1 MSILKL
7 NNEVNLMERIKMKS
21 EDLFKDAKNYL
32 PGGVDS
38 PVRAIKPYPFF
49 ALKGEG
55 PRLFDVDGNSYLD
68 YCLAYGPL
76 VLGHSYPPVMEA
88 VGQQL
93 LRGSA
98 YGVPTEAEVNLAREV
113 VKRVPCAE
121 MIRFVNS
128 GTEATMSAI
137 RLARAVT
144 GKKKIIKFEGAYH
157 GAHDYVLVKSGSGAA
172 GLPDSPGVPE
182 ETTRNTVLVPF
193 NDEEA
198 ITNLVEQEKDEIAAI
213 ILEPVM
219 GNVGCIPPQK
229 GFLEFLRK
237 ITSENDIILIFD
249 EVITGFRIASG
260 GAQEYFGV
268 TPDLVTMGKILG
280 GGFPMGAFAGKRE
293 LMERIAPQGDVY
305 QAGTFNGNP
314 ISITAGMETLKNLD
328 KDYYRESES
337 KGLQMRR
344 GLGDILEDAALE
356 YQVAG
361 LSSMFQIYFTPTKVW
376 DYAQAKT
383 ADVEKFNTYFRT
395 LLANEVFI
403 PPSQF
408 ECCFISAAHTP
419 NDIELT
425 LEAMEKGIKA
435 AEK

>member
-1 MSILKL
+1 
-7 NNEVNLMERIKMKS
+7 MKS
-21 EDLFKDAKNYL
+21 EDLFNDAKNYL

-49 ALKGEG
+49 ALKAEG
-55 PRLFDVDGNSYLD
+55 PRLYDVDANSYLD

-76 VLGHSYPPVMEA
+76 VLGHAYPPVIEA
-88 VGQQL
+88 VSKQL
-93 LRGSA
+93 LNGSA
-98 YGVPTEAEVNLAREV
+98 YGVPTENEIKLAKEV

-121 MIRFVNS
+121 MVRFVNS

-144 GKKKIIKFEGAYH
+144 GKNKILKFEGAYH

-182 ETTRNTVLVPF
+182 ETTKNTVLVPF
-193 NDEEA
+193 NDAEA
-198 ITNLVEQEKDEIAAI
+198 LISLVKQEKDELAAI

-219 GNVGCIPPQK
+219 GNVGCIPPK
-229 GFLEFLRK
+229 REFLEFLRE
-237 ITSENDIILIFD
+237 ITAEYNIILIFD
-249 EVITGFRIASG
+249 EVITGFRIAEG

-293 LMERIAPQGDVY
+293 FMERIAPQGDVY

-314 ISITAGMETLKNLD
+314 ISITAGLETMKHLD
-328 KDYYRESES
+328 EKFYQESEA
-337 KGLQMRR
+337 KGLKMRR
-344 GLGDILEDAALE
+344 GLENILEDASLH

-361 LSSMFQIYFTPTKVW
+361 LSSMFQIYFTPSEVW

-383 ADVEKFNTYFRT
+383 ADTQKFNTYFQT
-395 LLANEVFI
+395 LLTNGVFI

-408 ECCFISAAHTP
+408 ECCFISQAHSP
-419 NDIELT
+419 EDIQIT

-435 AEK
+435 AKK